1 MKNILLA
8 LGLLLCASASYGQ
21 NKIRLGLEAGAQ
33 LHNGR
38 YGIPVTAAAINNYPE
53 VQLERGYYQPRLGER
68 AGMVAAMDLNTKWA
82 VQTGLFFNTKGFR
95 QDSVLTFGATI
106 SGKPAIFYAEHA
118 TTLYYLDLPLNIA
131 YNFSAG
137 KGFSVAGGPYV
148 SWLLSGTRHRKPM
161 MPTPDVPSE
170 RQKLSV
176 GNKKS
181 STTQGVFQ
189 KGDDFRPL
197 DAGLQAGVAY
207 TFSSGFYLK
216 AEGQLGLV
224 NVIHGHDLFDWDFSP
239 LGSYGFIRNRSA
251 SLHVGYYFGA
261 KKR

>member
-1 MKNILLA
+1 MRNIFIA
-8 LGLLLCASASYGQ
+8 LSLLLCTSATYGQ

-33 LHNGR
+33 IHNGR
-38 YGIPVTAAAINNYPE
+38 YGRPVIAAAINNYRD

-68 AGMVAAMDLNTKWA
+68 AGMVAARNLNTKWT

-95 QDSVLTFGATI
+95 QDSVFTFGATI

-131 YNFSAG
+131 YNFGAG
-137 KGFSVAGGPYV
+137 KGFSVSGGPYL
-148 SWLLSGTRHRKPM
+148 SWLFAGTRHMKPM
-161 MPTPDVPSE
+161 MTTPDIQSE
-170 RQKLSV
+170 RQKLSI

-181 STTQGVFQ
+181 STTQGVFH

-197 DAGLQAGVAY
+197 DFGLQAGVAY

-216 AEGQLGLV
+216 AQGQLGLA
-224 NVIHGHDLFDWDFSP
+224 NVINGHELFDYDLTP
-239 LGSYGFIRNRSA
+239 MGSYGFIRSRSA
-251 SLHVGYYFGA
+251 SLLAGYYFGA